1 MITKTQKSD
10 GQGLK
15 LMGNE
20 SETDRSRQIHVDQIN
35 DDEYIIEGLQI
46 VEKKTT
52 GQNKKTAVAK
62 VSKWGEE
69 EELDMFAK
77 DEKEEAKNL
86 KKEANLDKWKK
97 KPVIASTTEQP
108 KPTQP
113 TTTGATW
120 TSTGEKKPELLNG
133 WKQKPAVVNEKV
145 EVQPVPEPIVEAKA
159 NQKFVGKIKVDL
171 QQNILSKE
179 EEELRLQKLRELEQV
194 EEAKELKP
202 SGKFANSKLSG
213 EKSSLLAQAK
223 TAKPT
228 QEEIKPVV
236 VEKPKKEQAEKP
248 KKVQTEVEAEVKP
261 KTTADKQ
268 PKANA
273 NKTEPQ
279 NTQQT
284 VKTISKPARWS
295 DE

>member
-20 SETDRSRQIHVDQIN
+20 ADIDKSRQIHADQIN
-35 DDEYIIEGLQI
+35 DDEYIIEGLEI

-69 EELDMFAK
+69 EELAIFAK

-97 KPVIASTTEQP
+97 KPVVGSTTTEQP
-108 KPTQP
+108 KVVQP

-120 TSTGEKKPELLNG
+120 TTSNEKKPEILNS
-133 WKQKPAVVNEKV
+133 WKQKPAVVVEKSSP
-145 EVQPVPEPIVEAKA
+145 QPAPEPIVDAKTG
-159 NQKFVGKIKVDL
+159 QKFVGKIKIDS

-179 EEELRLQKLRELEQV
+179 EEELRVQKLKELEKL
-194 EEAKELKP
+194 EEAKEIKP
-202 SGKFANSKLSG
+202 SGKFGNSKLST
-213 EKSSLLAQAK
+213 EKSSLMVQAK
-223 TAKPT
+223 TAKPIQ
-228 QEEIKPVV
+228 QESKPEVAEKIPTE
-236 VEKPKKEQAEKP
+236 EKPKAKTT
-248 KKVQTEVEAEVKP
+248 VP
-261 KTTADKQ
+261 KT
-268 PKANA
+268 
-273 NKTEPQ
+273 
-279 NTQQT
+279 
-284 VKTISKPARWS
+284 SKPVTTKAETQPAQTTAKIVKIAKWS